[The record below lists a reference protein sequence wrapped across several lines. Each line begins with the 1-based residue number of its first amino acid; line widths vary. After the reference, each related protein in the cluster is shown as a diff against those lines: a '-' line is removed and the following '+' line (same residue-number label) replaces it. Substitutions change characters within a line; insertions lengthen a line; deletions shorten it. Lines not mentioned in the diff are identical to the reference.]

1 MTSKQ
6 SVAETLYPLLIA
18 VAIGVLAGL
27 GAVALRM
34 LINFEID
41 LLWPDGDSFVKRY
54 TNAHWAWRLTAPML
68 AGLIISP
75 LIFRAAPEVR
85 VPGVSEVIK
94 ALSLQD
100 GIIKLPIKSLV
111 WM

>member
-6 SVAETLYPLLIA
+6 GVAETLYPLLIA

-27 GAVALRM
+27 GAIVFRM
-34 LINFEID
+34 LISFEID
-41 LLWPDGDSFVKRY
+41 LLWPDGADFVERY
-54 TNAHWAWRLTAPML
+54 TQAHWAWRLAAPML

-85 VPGVSEVIK
+85 GPGVSEVIK

-100 GIIKLPIKSLV
+100 GIIRRRVTAI
-111 WM
+111 

>member
-41 LLWPDGDSFVKRY
+41 LLWPDGDSFVERY

-85 VPGVSEVIK
+85 GPGVSEVIK

>member
-27 GAVALRM
+27 GAVAFRM

-41 LLWPDGDSFVKRY
+41 LFKAYSFR
-54 TNAHWAWRLTAPML
+54 H
-68 AGLIISP
+68 
-75 LIFRAAPEVR
+75 
-85 VPGVSEVIK
+85 
-94 ALSLQD
+94 Q
-100 GIIKLPIKSLV
+100 
-111 WM
+111 